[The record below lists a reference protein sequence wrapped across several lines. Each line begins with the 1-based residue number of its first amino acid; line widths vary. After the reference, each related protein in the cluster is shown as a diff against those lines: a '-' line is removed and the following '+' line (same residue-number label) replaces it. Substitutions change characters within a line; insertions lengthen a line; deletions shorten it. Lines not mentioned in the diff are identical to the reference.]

1 MKHETEIN
9 HLKNKINKLE
19 MDFAAFASLLFEAGI
34 VEAVEENGIPV
45 FKVKKV
51 KLEEV
56 QDEQPTDK
64 SKSNSE

>member
-51 KLEEV
+51 KLD
-56 QDEQPTDK
+56 DEQPEVQQD
-64 SKSNSE
+64 